1 MRKYIVT
8 IYDENNPREEF
19 KRLASDLGFKV
30 FMGQIIYNKGE
41 ERSFYISSLLN
52 EWLKNPN
59 LLEDMVKQFEK
70 EDSLADELKLKI
82 QQLGFKIYNNR
93 IFKKEGH
100 VGATILV
107 SDKINNLLGG
117 INYYDDGNLGFSF
130 QGKTFTDLNEFKNYI
145 AKYEKQE
152 LVKISKENKKEKEY
166 NDFYNQSTKDI
177 LKNIKNNL
185 DMLSDDVLT
194 YGIYVGG
201 YGGKSMS
208 NSAYASKN
216 KGSLPKTKWT
226 KQKILDIITSNT
238 KELDFVMPIL
248 KRLSF
253 EDLKSICLYED
264 GWHHMGVAYNKIPF
278 YSVDSPRNIVE
289 KLIERGII

>member
-82 QQLGFKIYNNR
+82 QQLGFKIYDNR
-93 IFKKEGH
+93 LFKKEGR
-100 VGATILV
+100 VEATILV

-117 INYYDDGNLGFSF
+117 IIYNGENLEFSF
-130 QGKTFTDLNEFKNYI
+130 QGETFTNLNEFKDYI

-166 NDFYNQSTKDI
+166 NNFYNQSPKDI

-216 KGSLPKTKWT
+216 RWSLPKTKWT
-226 KQKILDIITSNT
+226 KQKILDVIASKT

-278 YSVDSPRNIVE
+278 YSVDSPRSIVE